1 MRFTSWIGKLCK
13 RLRSWVVQ
21 DVPAGLDGCEICR
34 ETGCTQGRWESCER
48 RIAAEAA
55 RVRDER
61 AEDAIHM
68 LSAPG
73 PIVPADVAR
82 TPKPA
87 SS

>member
-1 MRFTSWIGKLCK
+1 MRFTSWFGKLLN
-13 RLRSWVVQ
+13 RLSSCVVQ
-21 DVPAGLDGCEICR
+21 DVPAGLDGCEMCR

-55 RVRDER
+55 HVCDER
-61 AEDAIHM
+61 VEAAILA
-68 LSAPG
+68 LSASG
-73 PIVPADVAR
+73 PVVPADVAR